1 MNYPRKASA
10 RSSTISASITKSVF
24 WFGGF
29 LAGAF
34 LQLEPAPG
42 LAIHL
47 APLIGAYGD
56 DIVLTDD
63 LKDKPGSQL
72 LPGINIL
79 KGDAIER
86 ALKNFDEKE
95 KSGEAVLI
103 YFSGHGPVQPNVG
116 EARNGLPSR

>member
-24 WFGGF
+24 WLGGF

-34 LQLEPAPG
+34 LQLSPAPG
-42 LAIHL
+42 LAIHP
-47 APLIGAYGD
+47 APLTGASGD
-56 DIVLTDD
+56 DIVLADG
-63 LKDKPGSQL
+63 LKDSPGARS
-72 LPGINIL
+72 LPGINML

-86 ALKNFDEKE
+86 ALKDLDEKE
-95 KSGEAVLI
+95 KSGEAVLV

-116 EARNGLPSR
+116 EARDGLPSR